1 MSKRFTE
8 GICGDGATILDNG
21 KPITITEILK
31 NLNKLD
37 ELEQLSLLS
46 VMDRLPESDYIRQQA
61 QQMDEKEFEKWWW
74 ETVYK
79 GN

>member
-8 GICGDGATILDNG
+8 GICGDGAAILDNG

>member
-37 ELEQLSLLS
+37 ELEQLALLS
-46 VMDRLPESDYIRQQA
+46 VMDRMPESDYIRQQA